1 MVNWNDLNKKK
12 ERPMKC
18 PTTSLALTTLLLSV
32 AFSPAWAAPR
42 TIAETLEIAAHHP
55 DIATR
60 AARLEQAQ
68 GSLTAAKGARWF
80 KISGDAQ
87 VGTQHYDLEDY
98 SKNTGIAEGGLLLS
112 QPLLDGGRR
121 SATVEE
127 MSQRVQEAT
136 QNLGWQQR
144 QQQFAAAQA
153 HTSLW
158 LAQKLADMTRQD
170 NDFLTRITSSTE
182 QRFGMSDATKTE
194 VAEANSRLDAA
205 KAELAQRMADI
216 GVAQAN
222 YIRAVGE
229 TVGEVAD
236 PSPAMVMA
244 VSGTFDPT
252 VHPLVQAAQA
262 AHAEALAR
270 VSQAEA
276 ADWPSVDL
284 LGSTRRNQY
293 DGTNYDQKST
303 DNRVVLSMGYTFWD
317 SGVTRGQKA
326 EARAA
331 LQAADAELKATKL
344 EVQSQR
350 AAAAS
355 RWQTAGE
362 KLVHS
367 EAELKDATLTVQLLM
382 KEVQMGNRELRDL
395 LDAQR
400 DMTAAMSNWLQ
411 AYAGRAVAW
420 YDLRRWE

>member
-1 MVNWNDLNKKK
+1 MK
-12 ERPMKC
+12 RPT
-18 PTTSLALTTLLLSV
+18 PSLVFAILLLSM
-32 AFSPAWAAPR
+32 AFSTAWAAPR
-42 TIAETLEIAAHHP
+42 SMNETLEIAAHHP
-55 DIATR
+55 EIAAY

-68 GSLTAAKGARWF
+68 GSLAAARGARWF

-87 VGTQHYDLEDY
+87 MGAQHYNIGGTSD
-98 SKNTGIAEGGLLLS
+98 STGVAEGGLLLS
-112 QPLLDGGRR
+112 QPMLDGGNR
-121 SATVEE
+121 SATVDE
-127 MSQRVQEAT
+127 MTQRVQEAT

-144 QQQFAAAQA
+144 QQQFAAAEA
-153 HTSLW
+153 HTRLW

-170 NDFLTRITSSTE
+170 NVFLTKITSSTE

-216 GVAQAN
+216 GVARAN

-229 TVGEVAD
+229 AVGEVAD
-236 PSPAMVMA
+236 PSPAMATA
-244 VSGTFDPT
+244 VSGTFELT
-252 VHPLVQAAQA
+252 THPLVQAARATRAQ
-262 AHAEALAR
+262 ALAR
-270 VSQAEA
+270 VSEAEA

-293 DGTNYDQKST
+293 DGVNYDQKST
-303 DNRVVLSMGYTFWD
+303 DNRVVLSLGYTFWD

-331 LQAADAELKATKL
+331 LQAADAELKATNL

-367 EAELKDATLTVQLLM
+367 EAELNDATLTVQLLM

-400 DMTAAMSNWLQ
+400 DMTAAVSNWLQ
-411 AYAGRAVAW
+411 AYADRAIAW
-420 YDLRRWE
+420 YDLQRWE